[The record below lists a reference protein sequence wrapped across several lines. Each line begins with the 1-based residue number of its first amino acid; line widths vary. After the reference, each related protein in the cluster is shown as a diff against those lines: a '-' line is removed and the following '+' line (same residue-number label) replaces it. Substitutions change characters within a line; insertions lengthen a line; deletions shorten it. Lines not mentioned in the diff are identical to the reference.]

1 MALRGCFGCLKFL
14 VFVVNFLFW
23 LFGLGV
29 MAVGL
34 WLLFDQQLYL
44 QSLGAEQSEYFM
56 GTYIILGVGMVMTL
70 VGFLGCCGAWKEST
84 WMLGTFFVFLI
95 IIFVGE
101 IAVGVLI
108 YFQEAPYEDVIS
120 NSVHSTVVKKY
131 HNNSTATTQTFDLIQ
146 EGLQCCGADGPKDWA
161 RSVYNGYYENTAPE
175 IGIPKKM
182 GSNILLSISSP
193 FNIPKSCCK
202 LPDTKECDRDV
213 QQVDP
218 SNLPTHIIYEE
229 GCTGKMISFVE
240 DHAVYLIAVAGG
252 VALIQI
258 IGMIFSMCLC
268 CALKRIED
276 FKA

>member
-29 MAVGL
+29 MAVSL

-44 QSLGAEQSEYFM
+44 QNMGAEQADYFI

-108 YFQEAPYEDVIS
+108 YFREAPYQDVIRK
-120 NSVHSTVVKKY
+120 SVENTVLKKY

-146 EGLQCCGADGPKDWA
+146 EGLKCCGADGPVDWS

-175 IGIPKKM
+175 IGIPKNSASL
-182 GSNILLSISSP
+182 GLNLGTA
-193 FNIPKSCCK
+193 FDIPKSCCK
-202 LPDTKECDRDV
+202 ESDSQECVLAVTNVVANNMPYAYINKD
-213 QQVDP
+213 
-218 SNLPTHIIYEE
+218 
-229 GCTGKMISFVE
+229 GCSPKMIAFVE
-240 DHAVYLIAVAGG
+240 DHVIYLIAVAGG
-252 VALIQI
+252 VAVIQL